1 MSRLFGAEGIV
12 GVVPPILLI
21 SLKFLSGD
29 PLKWKY
35 EAGSFVHRLLSGVA
49 GPCLIRGGERVRE
62 SERRP
67 LWLY

>member
-1 MSRLFGAEGIV
+1 MSRVFGAEGIV

-35 EAGSFVHRLLSGVA
+35 EAGSFAQAPFCRRSLSHE
-49 GPCLIRGGERVRE
+49 RGREGEGER
-62 SERRP
+62 
-67 LWLY
+67 